1 MFVEGRSQNAAI
13 KCQFFSPELRKVR
26 FLEKFLIPSSFKMSI
41 WENLMCLQSTPF
53 HKDVTVHFNQKTVVE
68 NIILLIFDE

>member
-1 MFVEGRSQNAAI
+1 
-13 KCQFFSPELRKVR
+13 
-26 FLEKFLIPSSFKMSI
+26 MSI